1 MPLQEKLRQAYLGGL
16 LDGWT
21 MAGLFRRLEIPGA
34 PKQFID
40 TRPVE
45 KYIDSSDFADD
56 MDIAPQI

>member
-1 MPLQEKLRQAYLGGL
+1 MPLQEKLKQAYRGGL

-40 TRPVE
+40 TRSVE
-45 KYIDSSDFADD
+45 EYVASSDFPDD
-56 MDIAPQI
+56 MDHAPL